1 MLALIIGYIMSI
13 LFGGVKLEYIKL
25 MFLSMVPIIE
35 LRGAIP
41 LGIAMNLNPIYI
53 YITCLIGSSI
63 IAVPVVLVFRQL
75 IEYLRHRKYFNI
87 IIRWIDKK
95 IEGRAKKLKAVSII
109 GIILFVG
116 IPLPTTGSWSAS
128 ALASIFKMRIKDAL
142 IGVFIGN
149 AIAGIIMLAISMHL
163 AEGISFGSLLII
175 GLGIIIGV
183 ILYYKSKKNRLNK
196 ESQLEE
202 KYIN

>member
-1 MLALIIGYIMSI
+1 MSI